1 MRDQLTRAA
10 WVGLPLL
17 ALDVITKR
25 MVEAWL
31 EPWRTSAVL
40 GEVVRLRLVYNRG
53 AAMGLP
59 VGEDSRWLM
68 VGVSGVV
75 LAALL
80 VLLLRAKPEQRR
92 TQTALAV
99 LIAGALG
106 NLADRVASAR
116 GVVDFIDVGIGATR
130 FYTFNV
136 ADACVTAGV
145 LLLLLFPDRKP

>member
-1 MRDQLTRAA
+1 M
-10 WVGLPLL
+10 PLL
-17 ALDVITKR
+17 ALDVATKR

-31 EPWRTSAVL
+31 APRQAYDVL
-40 GEVVRLRLVYNRG
+40 GEVVRFRLVHNRG

-68 VGVSGVV
+68 VGVSSVV
-75 LAALL
+75 LVALV
-80 VLLLRAKPEQRR
+80 VLLLRSQPEQRR
-92 TQTALAV
+92 TRTALAV

-106 NLADRVASAR
+106 NLVDRLASAR
-116 GVVDFIDVGIGATR
+116 GVVDFIDVGVGTTR

-145 LLLLLFPDRKP
+145 LLLILFPDRKPR